1 MLKRMF
7 NIMEKRETDL
17 KQQGKNPAKINQ
29 SLGNP
34 RDDHLLRSSSQCYDK
49 FIQQIIVLSQ
59 QENFSLTALINRYL
73 MINYQLKLEQIDKL
87 KNWLDGFRPFKPM
100 IVTEL
105 KKLYDVRFTYN
116 SNAIEGN
123 TLTQSETELVL
134 TKGITVG
141 GKTLDEHLE
150 VIGHKEAIDYIEGLA
165 QKDTEI
171 KEWEIK
177 QIHNLILRKIN
188 PNEAGSYRT
197 LDVMAAGTNYRYPP
211 HYLLS
216 QLMRDFVI
224 WLNSEAALKLHPVE
238 YATMAHYRFVS
249 IHPFRDG
256 NGRTARLL
264 MNLLLIRAGYPIVVI
279 HNQIRNDYIN
289 ALAYGQ
295 QNQDDL
301 EPLFELVCDAA
312 LTSLVETLRL
322 LVTASSSREKEHN
335 FYQEITDFIDT
346 TLLNF
351 NV

>member
-1 MLKRMF
+1 MD
-7 NIMEKRETDL
+7 T
-17 KQQGKNPAKINQ
+17 Q
-29 SLGNP
+29 
-34 RDDHLLRSSSQCYDK
+34 LLLSSSYLYEN
-49 FIQQIIVLSQ
+49 FMRRLIGLSQ
-59 QENFSLTALINRYL
+59 QANFSLSAAIEDYL
-73 MINYQLKLEQIDKL
+73 TMNYRLKLEQIDKL
-87 KNWLDGFRPFKPM
+87 KAWLDEFRPFEPP
-100 IVTEL
+100 IVAEL

-150 VIGHKEAIDYIEGLA
+150 AIGHKEAIDYIEHLA
-165 QKDTEI
+165 QKDTKI
-171 KEWEIK
+171 NEWEIK

-188 PNEAGSYRT
+188 PDEAGSYRT

-216 QLMRDFVI
+216 QLMGDFVI
-224 WLNSEAALKLHPVE
+224 WLNSEAALSLHPVE
-238 YATMAHYRFVS
+238 YASIAHYRFVS

-264 MNLLLIRAGYPIVVI
+264 MNLLLIRSGYPIVVI
-279 HNQIRNDYIN
+279 NNQVRNNYIN

-301 EPLFELVCDAA
+301 SQLYDLVFDAA
-312 LTSLVETLRL
+312 IASLVEVLRL
-322 LVTASSSREKEHN
+322 LVTASSSRGKGQA
-335 FYQEITDFIDT
+335 FYQEITDFLDRAG
-346 TLLNF
+346 
-351 NV
+351 VEADG

>member
-1 MLKRMF
+1 M
-7 NIMEKRETDL
+7 
-17 KQQGKNPAKINQ
+17 
-29 SLGNP
+29 
-34 RDDHLLRSSSQCYDK
+34 
-49 FIQQIIVLSQ
+49 
-59 QENFSLTALINRYL
+59 
-73 MINYQLKLEQIDKL
+73 NYQVKLERIDKL
-87 KNWLDGFRPFKPM
+87 KAWLDEFRPFDRM
-100 IVTEL
+100 IVAEL

-150 VIGHKEAIDYIEGLA
+150 AIGHKEAIDYIENLA

-171 KEWEIK
+171 NEWEIK

-188 PNEAGSYRT
+188 PDEAGCYRT

-211 HYLLS
+211 NYLLS
-216 QLMRDFVI
+216 QLMGDFAI
-224 WLNSEAALKLHPVE
+224 WLNSESALNLHPVE
-238 YATMAHYRFVS
+238 YATIAHYRFVS

-279 HNQIRNDYIN
+279 NNQIRNDYIN
-289 ALAYGQ
+289 TLAYGQ

-301 EPLFELVCDAA
+301 SQLFALVFDAA
-312 LTSLVETLRL
+312 IASLVEVLGL
-322 LVTASSSREKEHN
+322 LVTASSSREKGQAS
-335 FYQEITDFIDT
+335 YQEITDFLD
-346 TLLNF
+346 NGDEPY
-351 NV
+351 

>member
-1 MLKRMF
+1 
-7 NIMEKRETDL
+7 METQLYE
-17 KQQGKNPAKINQ
+17 
-29 SLGNP
+29 
-34 RDDHLLRSSSQCYDK
+34 K
-49 FIQQIIVLSQ
+49 FIRRLTILGQHK
-59 QENFSLTALINRYL
+59 EFSLTSSIDNYLI
-73 MINYQLKLEQIDKL
+73 MNYRLKLERIDKL
-87 KNWLDGFRPFKPM
+87 KAWLDGFRPFEPT
-100 IVTEL
+100 IVAEL

-150 VIGHKEAIDYIEGLA
+150 VIGHKDAIDYIESLA
-165 QKDTEI
+165 QKDTGI
-171 KEWEIK
+171 NEWEIK

-188 PNEAGSYRT
+188 PDEAGSYRT

-216 QLMRDFVI
+216 QLMRDFAI
-224 WLNSEAALKLHPVE
+224 WLNSESALRLHPIE

-264 MNLLLIRAGYPIVVI
+264 MNSLLIRAGYPIVVI
-279 HNQIRNDYIN
+279 NNQIRNDYIN

-301 EPLFELVCDAA
+301 SQIYALVFDATI
-312 LTSLVETLRL
+312 TSLVEVLGL
-322 LVTASSSREKEHN
+322 LVTASSSRGKGQAC
-335 FYQEITDFIDT
+335 YQEITDFLDNGDD
-346 TLLNF
+346 LGGGE
-351 NV
+351 

>member
-1 MLKRMF
+1 
-7 NIMEKRETDL
+7 METQLYE
-17 KQQGKNPAKINQ
+17 
-29 SLGNP
+29 
-34 RDDHLLRSSSQCYDK
+34 K
-49 FIQQIIVLSQ
+49 FIQKLIILGKQ
-59 QENFSLTALINRYL
+59 KEFSLTSSIDNYLI
-73 MINYQLKLEQIDKL
+73 MNYRLKLERIDKL
-87 KNWLDGFRPFKPM
+87 KAWLDGFRPFDSTL
-100 IVTEL
+100 VAEL

-150 VIGHKEAIDYIEGLA
+150 VIGHKEAIDYIENLA
-165 QKDTEI
+165 QRDTEI
-171 KEWEIK
+171 NEWEIK

-188 PNEAGSYRT
+188 PEEAGSYRT

-216 QLMRDFVI
+216 QLMRDFAI
-224 WLNSEAALKLHPVE
+224 WLNSESALRLHPVE
-238 YATMAHYRFVS
+238 YVSIAHYRFVS

-256 NGRTARLL
+256 NGRSARLL

-279 HNQIRNDYIN
+279 DNQIRNDYIN

-301 EPLFELVCDAA
+301 SQLYVLVFDAA
-312 LTSLVETLRL
+312 IASLVEVLRL
-322 LVTASSSREKEHN
+322 LVTASNSRGKGQA
-335 FYQEITDFIDT
+335 FYQEITDFLDRSGG
-346 TLLNF
+346 LGNGE
-351 NV
+351 

>member
-1 MLKRMF
+1 
-7 NIMEKRETDL
+7 METQLYE
-17 KQQGKNPAKINQ
+17 
-29 SLGNP
+29 
-34 RDDHLLRSSSQCYDK
+34 K
-49 FIQQIIVLSQ
+49 FIEKVIILGKQ
-59 QENFSLTALINRYL
+59 KEFSLTSSIDNYLI
-73 MINYQLKLEQIDKL
+73 MNYRLKLERIDKL
-87 KNWLDGFRPFKPM
+87 KAWLDGFRPFDSTL
-100 IVTEL
+100 VAEL

-150 VIGHKEAIDYIEGLA
+150 VIGHKEAIDYIENLA
-165 QKDTEI
+165 QRDTEI
-171 KEWEIK
+171 NEWEIK

-188 PNEAGSYRT
+188 PEEAGSYRT

-216 QLMRDFVI
+216 QLMRDFAL
-224 WLNSEAALKLHPVE
+224 WLNSESALRLHPVE

-256 NGRTARLL
+256 NGRIARLL

-279 HNQIRNDYIN
+279 DNQIRNDYIN

-301 EPLFELVCDAA
+301 SQLFALIFDA
-312 LTSLVETLRL
+312 TISSLVEVLRL
-322 LVTASSSREKEHN
+322 LVTASSSRGKGQA
-335 FYQEITDFIDT
+335 FYQEITDFLDRSGG
-346 TLLNF
+346 LGDGE
-351 NV
+351 

>member
-1 MLKRMF
+1 
-7 NIMEKRETDL
+7 METQLYE
-17 KQQGKNPAKINQ
+17 
-29 SLGNP
+29 
-34 RDDHLLRSSSQCYDK
+34 K
-49 FIQQIIVLSQ
+49 FIQQVTILGKQ
-59 QENFSLTALINRYL
+59 KEFSLTSSIDNYLI
-73 MINYQLKLEQIDKL
+73 MNYQLKLEQIDKL
-87 KNWLDGFRPFKPM
+87 KAWLDGFRP
-100 IVTEL
+100 IDATLVAEL

-150 VIGHKEAIDYIEGLA
+150 VIGHKEAIDYIENLA
-165 QKDTEI
+165 QRDTEI
-171 KEWEIK
+171 NEWEIK

-188 PNEAGSYRT
+188 PEEAGSYRT

-216 QLMRDFVI
+216 QLMSDFAL
-224 WLNSEAALKLHPVE
+224 WLNSESALRLHPVE

-279 HNQIRNDYIN
+279 NNQIRNDYIN

-301 EPLFELVCDAA
+301 SQLLA
-312 LTSLVETLRL
+312 LIFDSTTSSLVEVLRL
-322 LVTASSSREKEHN
+322 LVTASSSRGKGQT
-335 FYQEITDFIDT
+335 FYQEITDFLD
-346 TLLNF
+346 
-351 NV
+351 

>member
-1 MLKRMF
+1 M
-7 NIMEKRETDL
+7 
-17 KQQGKNPAKINQ
+17 KIEEN
-29 SLGNP
+29 
-34 RDDHLLRSSSQCYDK
+34 LRVASSRLHDK
-49 FIQQIIVLSQ
+49 FIQKLIVFN
-59 QENFSLTALINRYL
+59 QEPEFSLTALIE
-73 MINYQLKLEQIDKL
+73 NYVIMNYPVKLEQINQL
-87 KNWLDGFRPFKPM
+87 KSWLDEFRPFDWA

-105 KKLYDVRFTYN
+105 KKLYDVQFTYN

-134 TKGITVG
+134 TKGITIG

-150 VIGHKEAIDYIEGLA
+150 VIGHKEAIDYIETLA
-165 QKDTEI
+165 QVDTEI
-171 KEWEIK
+171 NEWEIK

-224 WLNSEAALKLHPVE
+224 WLNSDSALNLHPVE
-238 YATMAHYRFVS
+238 YATQAHYRFVS

-264 MNLLLIRAGYPIVVI
+264 MNLLLLRAGYPIVVI

-289 ALAYGQ
+289 ALVYGQ
-295 QNQDDL
+295 HNQDDL
-301 EPLFELVCDAA
+301 SQLFDLICDA
-312 LTSLVETLRL
+312 TIRSLVEFLQV
-322 LVTASSSREKEHN
+322 LVTAGASQNKGQI
-335 FYQEITDFIDT
+335 FYQQITDFMDRMSES
-346 TLLNF
+346 LD
-351 NV
+351 

>member
-1 MLKRMF
+1 M
-7 NIMEKRETDL
+7 
-17 KQQGKNPAKINQ
+17 KIEEN
-29 SLGNP
+29 
-34 RDDHLLRSSSQCYDK
+34 LRVASSRLHDK
-49 FIQQIIVLSQ
+49 FIQKLIVFN
-59 QENFSLTALINRYL
+59 QEPEFSLTALIE
-73 MINYQLKLEQIDKL
+73 NYVIMNYPVKLEQINQL
-87 KNWLDGFRPFKPM
+87 KSWLDEFRPFDWA

-105 KKLYDVRFTYN
+105 KKLYDVQFTYN

-134 TKGITVG
+134 TKGITIG

-150 VIGHKEAIDYIEGLA
+150 VIGHKEAIDYIEMLA
-165 QKDTEI
+165 QVDTEI
-171 KEWEIK
+171 NEWEIK

-224 WLNSEAALKLHPVE
+224 WLNSDSALNLHPVE
-238 YATMAHYRFVS
+238 YATQVHYRFVS

-264 MNLLLIRAGYPIVVI
+264 MNLLLLRAGYPIVVI

-289 ALAYGQ
+289 ALVYGQ
-295 QNQDDL
+295 HNQDDL
-301 EPLFELVCDAA
+301 SQLFDLICDA
-312 LTSLVETLRL
+312 TIRSLVEFLQV
-322 LVTASSSREKEHN
+322 LVTAGASQNKGQI
-335 FYQEITDFIDT
+335 FYQQITDFMDRMSES
-346 TLLNF
+346 LD
-351 NV
+351 

>member
-1 MLKRMF
+1 MGL
-7 NIMEKRETDL
+7 E
-17 KQQGKNPAKINQ
+17 Q
-29 SLGNP
+29 SSP
-34 RDDHLLRSSSQCYDK
+34 TKSARDNHLLFSSQLYEK
-49 FIQQIIVLSQ
+49 FIQQLVVLSQ
-59 QENFSLTALINRYL
+59 QKEFLLTFLFNNYL
-73 MINYQLKLEQIDKL
+73 VMNYQFKLEQIDKL
-87 KNWLDGFRPFKPM
+87 KTWLDSFRPLELM
-100 IVTEL
+100 IVAEL

-134 TKGITVG
+134 TKGITIG

-150 VIGHKEAIDYIEGLA
+150 VIGHKDAIDYIETLA
-165 QKDTEI
+165 QKNTEI
-171 KEWEIK
+171 NEWEIK

-197 LDVMAAGTNYRYPP
+197 LDVKAAGTNYLYPP

-224 WLNSEAALKLHPVE
+224 WLNSESAQQLHPVE
-238 YATMAHYRFVS
+238 YAIMAHYRLVS

-279 HNQIRNDYIN
+279 NNQIRNDYIN

-295 QNQDDL
+295 QNRDDL
-301 EPLFELVCDAA
+301 SQLFALVFDATIA
-312 LTSLVETLRL
+312 SLVETLNL
-322 LVTASSSREKEHN
+322 LVTATSSQNSGQI
-335 FYQEITDFIDT
+335 FYQEITDFIEHF
-346 TLLNF
+346 LN
-351 NV
+351 NNS

>member
-1 MLKRMF
+1 MD
-7 NIMEKRETDL
+7 T
-17 KQQGKNPAKINQ
+17 Q
-29 SLGNP
+29 
-34 RDDHLLRSSSQCYDK
+34 LLLSSSHLYEN
-49 FIQQIIVLSQ
+49 FMRRLIGLSQ
-59 QENFSLTALINRYL
+59 QANFSLSAAIEDYL
-73 MINYQLKLEQIDKL
+73 TMNYRLKLERIDKL
-87 KNWLDGFRPFKPM
+87 KAWLDEFRPFEPA
-100 IVTEL
+100 IVAEL

-150 VIGHKEAIDYIEGLA
+150 AIGHKEAIDYIEHLA
-165 QKDTEI
+165 QKDTKI
-171 KEWEIK
+171 NEWEIK

-188 PNEAGSYRT
+188 PEEAGSYRT

-216 QLMRDFVI
+216 QLMGDFVS
-224 WLNSEAALKLHPVE
+224 WLHSEVALSLHPVE
-238 YATMAHYRFVS
+238 YASIAHYRFVS

-279 HNQIRNDYIN
+279 NNQVRNNYIN

-301 EPLFELVCDAA
+301 SQLYDLVFDAA
-312 LTSLVETLRL
+312 IASLVEVLRL
-322 LVTASSSREKEHN
+322 LVTASSSRGKGQA
-335 FYQEITDFIDT
+335 FYQEITDFLDRAG
-346 TLLNF
+346 
-351 NV
+351 VEADG